1 MNTDDMH
8 VLAAAYTLDAV
19 EIDERREFETH
30 LETCPACLLEVAE
43 FYETVG
49 RLGSAAAEL
58 PPARLRVNV
67 LNQIHNTRQATP
79 LPRTEAT
86 ISRFTRLR
94 RSASTWVAAAAVIVA
109 IAAGGYAW
117 HEHQKPPQTQVVQS
131 AVSRVVT
138 APDATAKDFPIKGR
152 GRVTVVRAAS
162 TGEAVMIPHLRTPPT
177 GKVYQYWVI
186 VPGPTPTS
194 KPKAI
199 LRRPV
204 ATGKPQLINAV
215 RSTDILA
222 VSIEKTGGAK
232 QPTTVILVAPPS

>member
-58 PPARLRVNV
+58 PPARLKVNV

-79 LPRTEAT
+79 LPRTETT

-94 RSASTWVAAAAVIVA
+94 RSASTWVAAAAVVTA

-117 HEHQKPPQTQVVQS
+117 HEHQKPPQTKVVQS
-131 AVSRVVT
+131 PISQVEQAS
-138 APDATAKDFPIKGR
+138 DAKTSEFKAKG
-152 GRVTVVRAAS
+152 GGGVTVIRS
-162 TGEAVMIPHLRTPPT
+162 TSVGKAVMIPHLPTPPT

-186 VPGPTPTS
+186 VPGPNPNKPT
-194 KPKAI
+194 I

-204 ATGKPQLINAV
+204 ATGNAQIINKV

-222 VSIEKTGGAK
+222 VSIEKGPNGAPK
-232 QPTTVILVAPPS
+232 LPTNVILTTAP